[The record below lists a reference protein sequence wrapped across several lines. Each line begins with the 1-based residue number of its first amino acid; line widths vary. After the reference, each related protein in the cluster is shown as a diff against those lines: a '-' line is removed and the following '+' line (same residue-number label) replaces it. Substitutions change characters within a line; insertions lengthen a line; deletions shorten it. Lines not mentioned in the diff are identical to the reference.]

1 LPSCEIARS
10 DSRAVRRR
18 SNPTISWQPD
28 KRDSQ
33 EGAPI
38 DSQITFA
45 NEVVAAM
52 ENRLTEHRA
61 MVGMRQARKPR
72 RRRRPWHSHGV
83 GPFLLAPHLLL
94 AQLQLFP

>member
-1 LPSCEIARS
+1 
-10 DSRAVRRR
+10 
-18 SNPTISWQPD
+18 
-28 KRDSQ
+28 
-33 EGAPI
+33 
-38 DSQITFA
+38 
-45 NEVVAAM
+45 M